1 MDFIQWYNNWVVH
14 PKHNPTL
21 MLLNYLKIAFRTL
34 INKKVYSF
42 INILGLSVGAAAS
55 LIIFLYVQGELSYD
69 KFFADHKRIYRVV
82 EDRIYPDRIAHF
94 AMIPSGFSD
103 VIQEEIPE
111 VEASTRLIG
120 FPNFASVVRYE
131 DNVFSEHY
139 FFSADSNFFDVFPF
153 QLLEGNKTDV
163 LRHPNTI
170 VLTASTAAKY
180 FGSEDPMGKV
190 IELDGQNLEVVGIIE
205 DVPENSHMKFDALG
219 PAIGVDFL
227 AEPNY
232 YIAGTYTYVKLAE
245 DANAV
250 SAESKIPT
258 LVDKYAA
265 GQIERDLGISYQK
278 YIADGNGY
286 KYLLQP
292 LSDIHLHS
300 NRTNEIQ
307 ANGNRT
313 LVNTLSFIGLL
324 ILIIAGINFINLAT
338 ARSAERAKEV
348 GVRKVLGSK
357 KSQLIGQFLSESFLI
372 SALSVVI
379 AIVIVQL
386 SVGYFNTIAQKQL
399 YLNLT
404 DNPIVLGALLTM
416 ALILG
421 LIAGLYPA
429 FYISALKPA
438 AVLKGKFKS
447 SSKGNLMRNGL
458 VVFQFTMSIILISAT
473 LVVYDQLNYIQ
484 SKSLG
489 FEKENLVVI
498 NHNSQG
504 EESHALQQE
513 LSQLTGIQSIGAGNA
528 VPGGYFFGM
537 QFRLP
542 GTSEIFTP
550 KGMTAD
556 DNFATTLNLN
566 IIEGR
571 SFSKSFNDSLS
582 VIINEKAVRAMNLD
596 SPVGTVLLNN
606 ADPNTPVP
614 YTIVGVVED
623 FNFES
628 LHTEIAPLIVMS
640 TEGQLNFQSVL
651 IARLNNDD
659 VTQTI
664 GSLESKWKELMPNAP
679 FIYSFMDSQLDNLY
693 KSEQASGKLMTT
705 FALIA
710 IIIACVGLFGLA
722 AYTANQRTKEIGVR
736 KVLGATVVSI
746 VSLLSKDFAKLV
758 ILSLLLGAPL
768 AWLLMSEW
776 LQTFAYRIT
785 LSVNTFLLA
794 GAIVSLFTIVT
805 ISYQSLN
812 AATSNPVNS
821 LKDE

>member
-1 MDFIQWYNNWVVH
+1 
-14 PKHNPTL
+14 

-34 INKKVYSF
+34 INKKVYSI

-55 LIIFLYVQGELSYD
+55 LIIFLYVQSELSYD
-69 KFFADHKRIYRVV
+69 KFFPDYQNVYRVV
-82 EDRIYPDRIAHF
+82 EDRIYPDRVAHF
-94 AMIPSGFSD
+94 AMIPSGFSN
-103 VIQEEIPE
+103 VIQEEVSE
-111 VEASTRLIG
+111 VESSTRLIG
-120 FPNFASVVRYE
+120 FPNFASVVRYK
-131 DNVFSEHY
+131 DNIFSEHY
-139 FFSADSNFFDVFPF
+139 FFSADSNFFEVFPF
-153 QLLEGNKTDV
+153 QLLKGNKNDV

-170 VLTASTAAKY
+170 VLTASTATKY
-180 FGSEDPMGKV
+180 FGSEDPLGKV
-190 IELDGQNLEVVGIIE
+190 LELDNQNLEVVGVME

-227 AEPNY
+227 EEPNY
-232 YIAGTYTYVKLAE
+232 YIAGTFTYLKLATGTK
-245 DANAV
+245 
-250 SAESKIPT
+250 AEAAEAKIPA

-292 LSDIHLHS
+292 LTDIHLHS
-300 NRTNEIQ
+300 NRTNEIK
-307 ANGNRT
+307 ANGNNT
-313 LVNTLSFIGLL
+313 LVKVLMFIGLL

-357 KSQLIGQFLSESFLI
+357 KSQLIAQFLSESFLI

-379 AIVIVQL
+379 AIVIIQL
-386 SVGYFNTIAQKQL
+386 SVSYFNTIAQKEL

-404 DNPIVLGALLTM
+404 ENPIVIAVLLAITFV
-416 ALILG
+416 LG

-429 FYISALKPA
+429 FYISALRPVT
-438 AVLKGKFKS
+438 VLKGKFKS
-447 SSKGNLMRNGL
+447 SSKGNMMRNGL
-458 VVFQFTMSIILISAT
+458 VLFQFTMSIILISAT

-484 SKSLG
+484 SKPLG

-498 NHNSQG
+498 NHNSQD
-504 EESHALQQE
+504 EESAALQQE
-513 LSQLTGIQSIGAGNA
+513 LNRIPGVRSIGSGNA
-528 VPGGYFFGM
+528 VPGGYFFGL

-571 SFSKSFNDSLS
+571 SFNASFNDSLS
-582 VIINEKAVRAMNLD
+582 IIINQRAARAMNLD
-596 SPVGTVLLNN
+596 NPVGTVLINN
-606 ADPNTPVP
+606 ADPNTPVS
-614 YTIVGVVED
+614 YTVVGVVED

-628 LHTEIAPLIVMS
+628 LHSEINPLIVMS

-651 IARLNNDD
+651 IARLNDGEF
-659 VTQTI
+659 TETI
-664 GSLESKWKELMPNAP
+664 SSLETKWKELMPNDP

-710 IIIACVGLFGLA
+710 IVIACVGLFGLA

-736 KVLGATVVSI
+736 KVLGATVTSI
-746 VSLLSKDFAKLV
+746 VSLVSKDFAKLV
-758 ILSLLLGAPL
+758 LISLLLGTPL
-768 AWLLMSEW
+768 AWFLMREW
-776 LQTFAYRIT
+776 LQSFAYRIT
-785 LSVNTFLLA
+785 LSIETFLLA
-794 GAIVSLFTIVT
+794 GLIVSLFTMAT
-805 ISYQSLN
+805 ISYQALK

>member
-1 MDFIQWYNNWVVH
+1 
-14 PKHNPTL
+14 

-34 INKKVYSF
+34 INKKVYSI

-55 LIIFLYVQGELSYD
+55 LIIFLYVQSELSYD
-69 KFFADHKRIYRVV
+69 KFFPDYQNVYRVV
-82 EDRIYPDRIAHF
+82 EDRIYPDRVAHF
-94 AMIPSGFSD
+94 AMIPSGFSN
-103 VIQEEIPE
+103 VIQEEVPE
-111 VEASTRLIG
+111 VESSTRLIG
-120 FPNFASVVRYE
+120 FPNFASVVRYK
-131 DNVFSEHY
+131 DNIFSEHY
-139 FFSADSNFFDVFPF
+139 FFSADSNFFEVFPF
-153 QLLEGNKTDV
+153 QLLKGNRNDV

-170 VLTASTAAKY
+170 VLTASTATKY
-180 FGSEDPMGKV
+180 FGNEDPLGKV
-190 IELDGQNLEVVGIIE
+190 LELDNQNLEVVGVME

-219 PAIGVDFL
+219 PAIGIDFL
-227 AEPNY
+227 EEPNY
-232 YIAGTYTYVKLAE
+232 YIAGTFTYVKLAPGTK
-245 DANAV
+245 
-250 SAESKIPT
+250 AEAAEAKIPA

-286 KYLLQP
+286 KYLLQS
-292 LSDIHLHS
+292 LTDIHLHS
-300 NRTNEIQ
+300 NRTNEIK
-307 ANGNRT
+307 ANGNNT
-313 LVNTLSFIGLL
+313 LVKVLMFIGLL

-357 KSQLIGQFLSESFLI
+357 KSQLIAQFLSESFLI

-379 AIVIVQL
+379 AIVIIQL
-386 SVGYFNTIAQKQL
+386 SVSYFNTIAQKEL

-404 DNPIVLGALLTM
+404 ENPIVIAVLLAITFV
-416 ALILG
+416 LG

-429 FYISALKPA
+429 FYISALKPV

-447 SSKGNLMRNGL
+447 SSKGNMMRNGL
-458 VVFQFTMSIILISAT
+458 VLFQFTMSIILISAT

-498 NHNSQG
+498 NHNSQD
-504 EESHALQQE
+504 EESAALQQE
-513 LSQLTGIQSIGAGNA
+513 LSRIPGVRSIGSGNA
-528 VPGGYFFGM
+528 VPGGYFFGL

-566 IIEGR
+566 IIDGR
-571 SFSKSFNDSLS
+571 SFNASFNDSLS
-582 VIINEKAVRAMNLD
+582 IIINQRAARAMNLD
-596 SPVGTVLLNN
+596 NPVGTVLINN
-606 ADPNTPVP
+606 ADPNTPVS
-614 YTIVGVVED
+614 YTVVGVVED

-628 LHTEIAPLIVMS
+628 LHSEINPLIVMS

-651 IARLNNDD
+651 IARLNDGEFIET
-659 VTQTI
+659 VS
-664 GSLESKWKELMPNAP
+664 SLETKWKELMPNDP

-736 KVLGATVVSI
+736 KVLGATVTSI
-746 VSLLSKDFAKLV
+746 VSLVSMDFAKLV
-758 ILSLLLGAPL
+758 LISLLLGAPL
-768 AWLLMSEW
+768 AWFLMREW
-776 LQTFAYRIT
+776 LQSFAYRIT
-785 LSVNTFLLA
+785 LSVDTFLLA
-794 GAIVSLFTIVT
+794 GLIVSLFTMTT
-805 ISYQSLN
+805 ISYQAIK

>member
-1 MDFIQWYNNWVVH
+1 
-14 PKHNPTL
+14 

-34 INKKVYSF
+34 INKKVYSI

-55 LIIFLYVQGELSYD
+55 LIIFLYVQSELSYD
-69 KFFADHKRIYRVV
+69 KFFPDYQNVYRVV
-82 EDRIYPDRIAHF
+82 EDRIYPDRVAHF
-94 AMIPSGFSD
+94 AMIPSGFSN
-103 VIQEEIPE
+103 VIQEEVPE
-111 VEASTRLIG
+111 VESSTRLIG
-120 FPNFASVVRYE
+120 FPNFASVVRYK
-131 DNVFSEHY
+131 DNIFSEHY
-139 FFSADSNFFDVFPF
+139 FFSADSNFFEVFPF
-153 QLLEGNKTDV
+153 QLLKGNRNDV

-170 VLTASTAAKY
+170 VLTASTATKY
-180 FGSEDPMGKV
+180 FGNEDPLGKV
-190 IELDGQNLEVVGIIE
+190 LELDNQNLEVVGVME

-219 PAIGVDFL
+219 PAIGIDFL
-227 AEPNY
+227 EEPNY
-232 YIAGTYTYVKLAE
+232 YIAGTFTYVKLAPGTK
-245 DANAV
+245 
-250 SAESKIPT
+250 AEAAEAKIPA

-286 KYLLQP
+286 KYLLQS
-292 LSDIHLHS
+292 LTDIHLHS
-300 NRTNEIQ
+300 NRTNEIK
-307 ANGNRT
+307 ANGNNT
-313 LVNTLSFIGLL
+313 LVKVLMFIGLL

-357 KSQLIGQFLSESFLI
+357 KSQLIAQFLSESFLI

-379 AIVIVQL
+379 AIVIIQL
-386 SVGYFNTIAQKQL
+386 SVSYFNTIAQKEL

-404 DNPIVLGALLTM
+404 ENPIVIAVLLAITFV
-416 ALILG
+416 LG

-429 FYISALKPA
+429 FYISALKPV

-447 SSKGNLMRNGL
+447 SSKGNMMRNGL
-458 VVFQFTMSIILISAT
+458 VLFQFTMSIILISAT

-498 NHNSQG
+498 NHNSQD
-504 EESHALQQE
+504 EESAALQQE
-513 LSQLTGIQSIGAGNA
+513 LSRIPGVRSIGSGNA
-528 VPGGYFFGM
+528 VPGGYFFGL

-566 IIEGR
+566 IIDGR
-571 SFSKSFNDSLS
+571 SFNASFNDSLS
-582 VIINEKAVRAMNLD
+582 IIINQRAARAMNLD
-596 SPVGTVLLNN
+596 NPVGTVLINN
-606 ADPNTPVP
+606 ADPNTPVS
-614 YTIVGVVED
+614 YTVVGVVED

-628 LHTEIAPLIVMS
+628 LHSEINPLIVMS

-651 IARLNNDD
+651 IARLNDGEFIKT
-659 VTQTI
+659 VS
-664 GSLESKWKELMPNAP
+664 SLETKWKELMPNDP

-736 KVLGATVVSI
+736 KVLGATVTSI
-746 VSLLSKDFAKLV
+746 VSLVSMDFAKLV
-758 ILSLLLGAPL
+758 LISLLLGAPL
-768 AWLLMSEW
+768 AWFLMREW
-776 LQTFAYRIT
+776 LQSFAYRIT
-785 LSVNTFLLA
+785 LSVDTFLLA
-794 GAIVSLFTIVT
+794 GLIVSLFTMTT
-805 ISYQSLN
+805 ISYQAIK

>member
-1 MDFIQWYNNWVVH
+1 
-14 PKHNPTL
+14 

-34 INKKVYSF
+34 INKKVYSI

-55 LIIFLYVQGELSYD
+55 LIIFLYVQSELSYD
-69 KFFADHKRIYRVV
+69 KFFPDYQNVYRVV
-82 EDRIYPDRIAHF
+82 EDRIYPDRVAHF
-94 AMIPSGFSD
+94 AMIPSGFSN
-103 VIQEEIPE
+103 VIQEEVPE
-111 VEASTRLIG
+111 VESSTRLIG
-120 FPNFASVVRYE
+120 FPNFASVVRYK
-131 DNVFSEHY
+131 DNIFSEHY
-139 FFSADSNFFDVFPF
+139 FFSADSNFFEVFPF
-153 QLLEGNKTDV
+153 QLLKGNRNDV

-170 VLTASTAAKY
+170 VLTASTATKY
-180 FGSEDPMGKV
+180 FGNEDPLGKV
-190 IELDGQNLEVVGIIE
+190 LELDNQNLEVVGVME

-219 PAIGVDFL
+219 PAIGIDFL
-227 AEPNY
+227 EEPNY
-232 YIAGTYTYVKLAE
+232 YIAGTFTYVKLTPGTKAE
-245 DANAV
+245 A
-250 SAESKIPT
+250 AEAKIPA

-286 KYLLQP
+286 KYLLQS
-292 LSDIHLHS
+292 LTDIHLHS
-300 NRTNEIQ
+300 NRTNEIK
-307 ANGNRT
+307 ANGNNT
-313 LVNTLSFIGLL
+313 LVKVLMFIGLL

-357 KSQLIGQFLSESFLI
+357 KSQLIAQFLSESFLI
-372 SALSVVI
+372 SALSVLI
-379 AIVIVQL
+379 AIVIIQL
-386 SVGYFNTIAQKQL
+386 SVSYFNTIAQKEL

-404 DNPIVLGALLTM
+404 ENPIVIAVLLAITFV
-416 ALILG
+416 LG

-429 FYISALKPA
+429 FYISALKPV

-447 SSKGNLMRNGL
+447 SSKGNMMRNGL
-458 VVFQFTMSIILISAT
+458 VLFQFTMSIILISAT

-498 NHNSQG
+498 NHNSQD
-504 EESHALQQE
+504 EESAALQQE
-513 LSQLTGIQSIGAGNA
+513 LSRIPGVRSIGSGNA
-528 VPGGYFFGM
+528 VPGGYFFGL

-566 IIEGR
+566 IIDGR
-571 SFSKSFNDSLS
+571 SFNASFNDSLS
-582 VIINEKAVRAMNLD
+582 IIINQRAARAMNLD
-596 SPVGTVLLNN
+596 NPVGTVLINN
-606 ADPNTPVP
+606 ADPNTPVS

-628 LHTEIAPLIVMS
+628 LHSEINPLIVMS

-651 IARLNNDD
+651 IARLNDGEFIET
-659 VTQTI
+659 VS
-664 GSLESKWKELMPNAP
+664 SLETKWKELMPNDP

-736 KVLGATVVSI
+736 KVLGATVTSI
-746 VSLLSKDFAKLV
+746 VSLVSMDFAKLV
-758 ILSLLLGAPL
+758 LISLLLGAPL
-768 AWLLMSEW
+768 AWFLMREW
-776 LQTFAYRIT
+776 LQSFAYRIT
-785 LSVNTFLLA
+785 LSVDTFLLA
-794 GAIVSLFTIVT
+794 GLIVSLFTMTT
-805 ISYQSLN
+805 ISYQAIK